1 MKTIKWKLALLSTLT
16 VALLTAC
23 GGGSPGD
30 QKLRIEYSSLV
41 SFGDSLSDVGTYQVG
56 GIIAMGGGQYTVNSA
71 TAKNWTQLLAAQMGL
86 PAPCPAQKGLDG
98 NASYGLSVPVVNTA
112 ACLNYAQ
119 GGSRVTNPVGPGN
132 KLLGGSN
139 AILGQLTVPISTQI
153 NTHLTKVGGR
163 FSGTEMV
170 TVMAG
175 ANDVFI
181 NLTMVGMGAM
191 SAPSAVT
198 AMGTAG
204 AELAAYIKTM
214 VIDKGASKVLVLNVP
229 DVKGTPF
236 GMAKSPEV
244 QGLIDLMVTTFNTQL
259 KTGLQNTS
267 GVLIVDAYTASKDE
281 TANPAQYGISNAT
294 TPACLMDLSNNALGT
309 SLVCNS
315 SNVVAGDVSKYLFAD
330 SVHPTPYGQQ
340 LIAQLV
346 AKELVLAKWF

>member
-181 NLTMVGMGAM
+181 NLNMV
-191 SAPSAVT
+191 
-198 AMGTAG
+198 
-204 AELAAYIKTM
+204 
-214 VIDKGASKVLVLNVP
+214 
-229 DVKGTPF
+229 
-236 GMAKSPEV
+236 
-244 QGLIDLMVTTFNTQL
+244 
-259 KTGLQNTS
+259 
-267 GVLIVDAYTASKDE
+267 
-281 TANPAQYGISNAT
+281 
-294 TPACLMDLSNNALGT
+294 
-309 SLVCNS
+309 
-315 SNVVAGDVSKYLFAD
+315 
-330 SVHPTPYGQQ
+330 
-340 LIAQLV
+340 
-346 AKELVLAKWF
+346 